1 MSSPPPK
8 LQLPRGG
15 SLHPTQ
21 ATPSQ
26 LPLSPASC
34 LPGPWS
40 GSHRHIQNSPR
51 GSLHTSDARCLCR
64 ALSSF
69 LHRSVCAPIPGG
81 ITSHSHARPAWLC
94 LYPPGLSTTC
104 IGVTGG
110 QGSLS
115 SITGRQLMP
124 IPDGMT
130 PSQLWEIK
138 VFSPFLPQ
146 LFIMQMSK
154 HTEKLK
160 DPCGEHPHTL
170 YLDSVTVDDVLP
182 FFCTHMHKFPLF
194 SSSHIHT
201 VYTHPPCVFYY
212 II

>member
-1 MSSPPPK
+1 
-8 LQLPRGG
+8 
-15 SLHPTQ
+15 
-21 ATPSQ
+21 
-26 LPLSPASC
+26 
-34 LPGPWS
+34 
-40 GSHRHIQNSPR
+40 
-51 GSLHTSDARCLCR
+51 
-64 ALSSF
+64 
-69 LHRSVCAPIPGG
+69 
-81 ITSHSHARPAWLC
+81 
-94 LYPPGLSTTC
+94 
-104 IGVTGG
+104 
-110 QGSLS
+110 
-115 SITGRQLMP
+115 MP

-130 PSQLWEIK
+130 PSQLWESK